1 MKTFLSKYIKEV
13 DLSNADVARLRADI
27 SVYNTILH
35 KMVNDLMRPQDGDI
49 SFYKKYAHTYP
60 FSSYMALSLVHAATG
75 IVNAGKESLKLDIS
89 NTQLQIQQM
98 KKKALSLQRQID
110 RMISMKTSLIERS
123 KARKAGKDLPEF
135 VNKWGG
141 FIRTT
146 KGKNGTLSFEVY
158 SKLPSKGKP
167 GVFRTFEN
175 EYLFETLYVN
185 PYLKRKKQHLHQI
198 QCRIH
203 NTQGHLENLQR
214 KLKSG
219 HPSIC
224 FGGKDLLRDR
234 TQSVATSI
242 IHPRKDYRKNKHYN
256 AEKTAQKIKRQEVV
270 SKFHHDPYLTA
281 RYIKK
286 NKEQCAA
293 VIRREMMLIGQADR
307 PQGNTLVRYD
317 IPSKTLIYTSMDK
330 TQIRIPNVVFPY
342 GQELIEQ
349 ALQAHEIAIQNK
361 KRSPLDQLPG
371 WTPIPVTWAIE
382 QCGHGF
388 RIKCMIDVPAKT
400 PEISDYSKGCIAF
413 DMNYDHIA
421 AAEIG
426 ECGDLIWHKVL
437 PLNMNN
443 TTSNQRKNA
452 ISEALEQLFYLAKH
466 LGKPIA
472 MEDIEKIQ
480 QEPLYGSRKK
490 NRKVSQFAYTIM
502 TELANSKAQK
512 YGVSVKAVNPAYT
525 SQIGKFKYMKKYGL
539 SIHEAAAY
547 TIGRRAMGW
556 IEPIPANLQH
566 LIPAEKQTQHE
577 WSQWNYLSK
586 GLKKVPTYKFYE
598 NIDFSK
604 YSTLAKANKSLSA

>member
-1 MKTFLSKYIKEV
+1 MKTFLSKYIKEA

-27 SVYNTILH
+27 SKYNTLLR
-35 KMVNDLMRPQDGDI
+35 KMVNDLMHPQDGDM
-49 SFYKKYAHTYP
+49 SLHQRYVHTYQL
-60 FSSYMALSLVHAATG
+60 SHYMVTSLERTSAG
-75 IVNAGKESLKLDIS
+75 IVDAGKESLKLDIS

-98 KKKALSLQRQID
+98 KKKASSLQKQID
-110 RMISMKTSLIERS
+110 KMTSMKASLIERS
-123 KARKAGKDLPEF
+123 KAKKKGTELPEF

-146 KGKNGTLSFEVY
+146 KGKNGTLSFNVY
-158 SKLPSKGKP
+158 SKLPSKGNP

-175 EYLFETLYVN
+175 EYLFETLFVD
-185 PYLKRKKQHLHQI
+185 PYLKRKKQRLHQI

-214 KLKSG
+214 KLKVG

-224 FGGKDLLRDR
+224 FGRKALLRDR
-234 TQSVATSI
+234 TQSLGTSVV
-242 IHPRKDYRKNKHYN
+242 HPRKDYRRNKHYN
-256 AEKTAQKIKRQEVV
+256 AEKTAQRIRRQKIT
-270 SKFHHDPYLTA
+270 SKFHYDPYVTA
-281 RYIKK
+281 GYIKK
-286 NKEQCAA
+286 NKAQRAA
-293 VIRREMMLIGQADR
+293 AIRRDMILVGRADLT
-307 PQGNTLVRYD
+307 QGNALVRYD
-317 IPSKTLIYTSMDK
+317 IPSKTLIYISMDK

-349 ALQAHEIAIQNK
+349 ALQAHDIAIQNK
-361 KRSPLDQLPG
+361 KRSPLDQISG

-388 RIKCMIDVPAKT
+388 RIKCIIDVPSHP
-400 PEISDYSKGCIAF
+400 PEINDYSKGCIAF

-426 ECGDLIWHKVL
+426 ERGDLIWHKVL

-443 TTSNQRKNA
+443 TTSNQNKNA
-452 ISEALEQLFYLAKH
+452 ISEALEQIFYLAKH
-466 LGKPIA
+466 LGKPVA

-512 YGVSVKAVNPAYT
+512 YGVSVKAVNPAFT
-525 SQIGKFKYMKKYGL
+525 SQIGKFKYMKAYGL

-547 TIGRRAMGW
+547 TIGRRAIGW
-556 IEPIPANLQH
+556 TEPIPANLLH
-566 LIPAEKQTQHE
+566 LIPVEKQTQHE
-577 WSQWNYLSK
+577 WSQWNCLAK
-586 GLKKVPTYKFYE
+586 GLKKVPTHKFYE
-598 NIDFSK
+598 NIDFSQ
-604 YSTLAKANKSLSA
+604 YSTLAKASKSLSA